1 MVRLDEEP
9 GSLLV
14 LRFHQPYGEGDE
26 AAYLAGLDAIAAH
39 EGPFRL
45 MTVFGGGPAL
55 SRAGERA
62 QALWF
67 KATRTRIDGLCRAC
81 AIVRPNAGEEMAQ
94 VFRRLWSFP
103 LIATPDEAEARAF
116 LARHGGSPS

>member
-67 KATRTRIDGLCRAC
+67 KATRARIDGLCQAC
-81 AIVRPNAGEEMAQ
+81 AIVRPHAGEEMAQ